1 MIYAYF
7 DESERPGGTFC
18 VACYCFF
25 PEQARKASRE
35 IGRLLGD
42 KVFHATDLAAL
53 RGEFSGYA
61 RPEADEL
68 LRNFVGVIR
77 RRAAFGAAFSCN
89 PKQTSEAWPDFDGS
103 KSAYAVCLNF
113 CMVAIR
119 RWSERVTNAERVAYV
134 FETGHRCEAEARR
147 FLANLSLFDELKEL
161 FSLHSHE
168 FAGKRQARLLSAAD
182 LLAWECAKYMEETKN
197 AEAGAAVRPM
207 RKSLEALLSEQR
219 RPVELRHMN
228 KQILDDFLVR
238 SKATI
243 EKVLIDAQLAATA
256 KN

>member
-25 PEQARKASRE
+25 PEQVRKANRE

-42 KVFHATDLAAL
+42 KVFHTTDLAAL
-53 RGEFSGYA
+53 RGEFTGYA
-61 RPEADEL
+61 RSEADTL
-68 LRNFVGVIR
+68 LKNFVGVIR
-77 RRAAFGAAFSCN
+77 RRAAFGAAISCN
-89 PKQTSEAWPDFDGS
+89 PKQTSEVWPDFDGS

-119 RWSERVTNAERVAYV
+119 RWSERATNAERVAYV
-134 FETGHRCEAEARR
+134 FEAGHRCEAEARR
-147 FLANLSLFDELKEL
+147 FMANLTLFDDLKEL

-168 FAGKRQARLLSAAD
+168 FLGKRQARLLGAAD

-197 AEAGAAVRPM
+197 VEAGAPVRPM
-207 RKSLEALLSEQR
+207 RKSLEALLSEER
-219 RPVELRHMN
+219 RPVELRHLN
-228 KQILDDFLVR
+228 KEVLDDFLVK

-243 EKVLIDAQLAATA
+243 EKVLIDANAAGVART
-256 KN
+256 